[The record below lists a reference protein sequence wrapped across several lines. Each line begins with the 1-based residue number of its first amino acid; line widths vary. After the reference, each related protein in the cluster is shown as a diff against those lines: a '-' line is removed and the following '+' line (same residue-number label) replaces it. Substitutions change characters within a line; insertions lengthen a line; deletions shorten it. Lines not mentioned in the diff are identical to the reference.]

1 MSFFHHCSS
10 LTKFALGSNL
20 NMRIFSILLFF
31 CILLLLN
38 AYGQRGRLL
47 IVGGGSEKNA
57 SNGWSTPAYTWAV
70 EGKRVAVIGTSTGS
84 LAPYLKQY
92 CKAAYAR
99 EFAIDTRDSADSQVT
114 YDTLMTY
121 QAIFFRGGDQW
132 EYYSLYRN
140 TRLQQAVEDIYTTGG
155 TICGTSAGM
164 HILSEYVFT
173 AENGT
178 VYPYEGI
185 ENPNNSYMTLEDD
198 FFGFVPGYLFDTHF
212 AERGRFGRLCGFLA
226 NLKLNEN
233 ADVIGL
239 GIDDL
244 SCMAIDSNMVGTA
257 YGTGCTNIYKLTGSI
272 SLNGNKLL
280 IDSLNVTQLLQGC
293 TYNFATGE
301 AVHTTLSRPI
311 DASSYTESGN
321 YTILASGSDLLN
333 YNQGMLSE
341 LVLQTGNP
349 TDAITIIT
357 ENEGTATSFMNA
369 LTSLALMQVDIIQP
383 VQLFGSD
390 TSTLGIL
397 QRSQKVLFV
406 SNDPGHLLDYLGT
419 INGQYLQQKL
429 VTSGSV
435 SAFVGMDSRLAG
447 KTVVGNFLEYGN
459 SYYGEMTLG
468 PGLSLLRNTVIVPN
482 TYLNSDI
489 YENTATAVPYAM
501 VKDTLKYGIW
511 LTNHSFMKYSPVNG
525 NSTLT
530 GKGLAPVMILTN
542 KASLGGFSTQTST
555 GSSSSLPRQVAGF
568 DQMQLSLIDDTR
580 PFIMGKT
587 STMSVPD
594 NTSKEEF
601 SIVTDRNTST
611 IRILAPSSIKGWK
624 LFSAGGLLVA
634 SSNQGENQ
642 RIIPMQFLPRGIYI
656 LKVSPSDIMISKS
669 KKIAW

>member
-1 MSFFHHCSS
+1 
-10 LTKFALGSNL
+10 
-20 NMRIFSILLFF
+20 MRIYISLAFF
-31 CILLLLN
+31 CIMLVMN
-38 AYGQRGRLL
+38 AYSQRGRLL
-47 IVGGGSEKNA
+47 IVGGGSEKTA
-57 SNGWSTPAYTWAV
+57 AIGWSTPAYTWAV

-140 TRLQQAVEDIYTTGG
+140 TMLQQAVEDIFAAGG

-164 HILSEYVFT
+164 HILSETVFT

-233 ADVIGL
+233 VDVIGL

-244 SCMAIDSNMVGTA
+244 SCMAIDSNLVGTA
-257 YGTGCTNIYKLTGSI
+257 YGTGCTNIYKLTGSV

-280 IDSLNVTQLLQGC
+280 IDSVSVTQLLQGC
-293 TYNFATGE
+293 TYNFVTGE
-301 AVHTTLSRPI
+301 AIYTSLTKPI
-311 DASSYTESGN
+311 DASTLTESGN
-321 YTILASGSDLLN
+321 YTILASGSDLLSS
-333 YNQGMLSE
+333 NQEMLSE
-341 LVLQTGNP
+341 LVLQTGNQ
-349 TDAITIIT
+349 TDAIAIIS
-357 ENEGTATSFMNA
+357 ENAGTATSFMNA
-369 LTSLALMQVDIIQP
+369 LTNLAQMQVDMIEP
-383 VQLFGSD
+383 SQLYGSD

-397 QRSQKVLFV
+397 QRAGKVLFV
-406 SNDPGHLLDYLGT
+406 SNDPEHLLDFLGS
-419 INGQYLQQKL
+419 INGNYLEQKL
-429 VTSGSV
+429 RASGSI

-468 PGLSLLRNTVIVPN
+468 PGLGLLRNSVIIPN

-511 LTNHSFMKYSPVNG
+511 LTNHSFMKYSPVDG

-530 GKGLAPVMILTN
+530 GKGIAPVMILTN
-542 KASLGGFSTQTST
+542 TATLGGFSTQTST
-555 GSSSSLPRQVAGF
+555 GSTSSLPRQVAGF

-587 STMSVPD
+587 SSISVPE
-594 NTSKEEF
+594 NAHKPHV
-601 SIVTDRNTST
+601 SIITDRITST
-611 IRILAPSSIKGWK
+611 LRINAQYPVKRWELVNAGGQILATSQPSDNPAILS
-624 LFSAGGLLVA
+624 
-634 SSNQGENQ
+634 
-642 RIIPMQFLPRGIYI
+642 MQSYPHGIYI
-656 LKVSPSDIMISKS
+656 LKITLINNPFSKS
-669 KKIAW
+669 LKIAW

>member
-1 MSFFHHCSS
+1 M
-10 LTKFALGSNL
+10 
-20 NMRIFSILLFF
+20 
-31 CILLLLN
+31 N
-38 AYGQRGRLL
+38 AYSQKGRLL
-47 IVGGGSEKNA
+47 IVGGGSEKTA

-114 YDTLMTY
+114 FDTLMTY
-121 QAIFFRGGDQW
+121 QAVFFRGGDQW
-132 EYYSLYRN
+132 EYYSLYRD
-140 TRLQQAVEDIYTTGG
+140 TKLQQAVEAIYSSGG

-185 ENPNNSYMTLEDD
+185 ENPNNSYMTIEND
-198 FFGFVPGYLFDTHF
+198 FFGFIPGYLFDTHF
-212 AERGRFGRLCGFLA
+212 VERGRFGRLCGFLA

-244 SCMAIDSNMVGTA
+244 SCMAIDSNLTGTA
-257 YGTGCTNIYKLTGSI
+257 YGTGCTNIYRLSGSV

-280 IDSLNVTQLLQGC
+280 IDSVNLTQLLQGC
-293 TYNFATGE
+293 TYNFVTGE
-301 AVHTTLSRPI
+301 ANYTTLSKPI
-311 DASSYTESGN
+311 NTSSLTESGN
-321 YTILASGSDLLN
+321 YTILASGSDLLS
-333 YNQGMLSE
+333 YNQDMLSE
-341 LVLQTGNP
+341 LVLHTGTP
-349 TDAITIIT
+349 TDAIAIISG
-357 ENEGTATSFMNA
+357 NAGTATSFMNA
-369 LTSLALMQVDIIQP
+369 LTNLAQMHVDIIQP
-383 VQLFGSD
+383 DQLYGSD
-390 TSTLGIL
+390 TSTLGIF
-397 QRSQKVLFV
+397 QRADKVLFV
-406 SNDPGHLLDYLGT
+406 SNDPENLLDFLGS
-419 INGQYLQQKL
+419 INGQYLEQKL
-429 VTSGSV
+429 KASGSI
-435 SAFVGMDSRLAG
+435 SAFAGMDSRLAG

-468 PGLSLLRNTVIVPN
+468 PGLGLLRNSVIIPN

-489 YENTATAVPYAM
+489 YENTASAVPYAM

-530 GKGLAPVMILTN
+530 GKGVAPVMILTN
-542 KASLGGFSTQTST
+542 KASHGGFSTQTST

-568 DQMQLSLIDDTR
+568 DHMQLSLIDDTL

-587 STMSVPD
+587 SS
-594 NTSKEEF
+594 TSLHENSSKTEV
-601 SIVTDRNTST
+601 SLITDRHTST
-611 IRILAPSSIKGWK
+611 LRILAPYPVKSWK
-624 LFSAGGLLVA
+624 LFTAHGLLVA
-634 SSNQGENQ
+634 SSIQGENSDTVN
-642 RIIPMQFLPRGIYI
+642 MQALPHGIY
-656 LKVSPSDIMISKS
+656 LLNVSQNNSLITKS
-669 KKIAW
+669 IKIAW